1 MHRLNALLLNYDK
14 INQLEQVM
22 YGDSYQMLSLFL
34 IDKLKFLNKQR
45 NQQKL
50 AKFQVQPFTLA
61 NIPSMPTLHLCQ
73 PSI

>member
-34 IDKLKFLNKQR
+34 IGKLKFLIKN
-45 NQQKL
+45 L
-50 AKFQVQPFTLA
+50 
-61 NIPSMPTLHLCQ
+61 
-73 PSI
+73 